1 MKQPDRPLG
10 STRPYLIRAI
20 RDWAVD
26 NGLTPHI
33 LVDAAVPGVRV
44 PASFV
49 KDGQITLNVDQRAV
63 QLLEMSNTRIAFNAR
78 FRGASQLV
86 EVPVEA
92 VLAIFARENGQGIF
106 FQAPGEPTGPA
117 PAPAPIEA
125 AAPEK
130 RAKPSLKLVK

>member
-1 MKQPDRPLG
+1 MNEKDRPLG
-10 STRPYLIRAI
+10 TTRPYLIRAI

-33 LVDAAVPGVRV
+33 LVDAATAGVSV

-49 KDGQITLNVDQRAV
+49 KDGQITLNIDERAV

-78 FRGASQLV
+78 FRGVAQV
-86 EVPVEA
+86 VDVPVEA

-106 FQAPGEPTGPA
+106 FQTPGEPAGPA
-117 PAPAPIEA
+117 PAGETA
-125 AAPEK
+125 AQEK

>member
-1 MKQPDRPLG
+1 MTDQDRSLG

-33 LVDAAVPGVRV
+33 LVDAAIAGVRV
-44 PASFV
+44 PSSYV
-49 KDGQITLNVDQRAV
+49 KDGRITLNIDERAV
-63 QLLEMSNTRIAFNAR
+63 QLLEMSNARIAFNAR
-78 FRGASQLV
+78 FRGVSQLV
-86 EVPVEA
+86 EVPTEA

-106 FQAPGEPTGPA
+106 FQNPDEPAGPA
-117 PAPAPIEA
+117 SGETAAP
-125 AAPEK
+125 APEK

>member
-1 MKQPDRPLG
+1 MSENDRPPS

-26 NGLTPHI
+26 NGFTPHI
-33 LVDAAVPGVRV
+33 LVDAALPGVRV
-44 PASFV
+44 PAAYV
-49 KDGQITLNVDQRAV
+49 KDGQITLNIDERAV
-63 QLLEMSNTRIAFNAR
+63 QLLEMSGTRIAFNAR
-78 FRGASQLV
+78 FRGISQLV

-106 FQAPGEPTGPA
+106 FQAPGEPAGPS
-117 PAPAPIEA
+117 PAAGEP

-130 RAKPSLKLVK
+130 RPKPSLKLVK

>member
-1 MKQPDRPLG
+1 MNEKDRPPG

-26 NGLTPHI
+26 NGLTPHV
-33 LVDAAVPGVRV
+33 LVDAAAPGVHV
-44 PASFV
+44 PAAYV
-49 KDGQITLNVDQRAV
+49 KDGQITLNVDERAV

-78 FRGASQLV
+78 FRGVAHLV
-86 EVPVEA
+86 EVPIEA

-106 FQAPGEPTGPA
+106 FESPGEPAGPA
-117 PAPAPIEA
+117 PAPAPGEA

-130 RAKPSLKLVK
+130 RARPSLKLVK